1 MTVEDN
7 GVVDIVSDL
16 LKVSTS
22 KGISFYQHQH
32 FQFSSNCNTA

>member
-22 KGISFYQHQH
+22 KGISFLPTSA
-32 FQFSSNCNTA
+32 FSILF